1 MALLKEIFGVCSVLF
16 ILLEA
21 RATVGYSRST
31 CPAVSIANKDCER
44 VYNRCSSDEA
54 CSNGLKCCPSS
65 RDDGCSLRCIKPR
78 ELEGCPEPL
87 DFAFVVDTS
96 GSISRRNFVRQRE
109 FIEQMIDGFDI
120 SEEGTHVAIVEY
132 SSTASVVLKFNSFTG
147 VQLNAVNLKRQARK
161 LPHQRGY
168 TYIDKGLHLTNT
180 EVFSVKDGMRPN
192 VTKIVLVMTDGR
204 QTVDEGFLSSDILHD
219 AVQPLKDKGIRVISL
234 GIGKGTLL
242 FDLLTLASTD
252 QDVYSAA
259 DFKELKNLVTELTE
273 RNCPVHG
280 KWSDWRGWGDC
291 TVPCGGGQQTR
302 YRVCDNPRPAY
313 GGRQC
318 PGASDE
324 TRPCNELP
332 CAVDGGWTEWKPW
345 EICPVTCGGGIQNRY
360 RTCTDPPPS
369 HGGKNCSGEGT
380 LTRPCNE
387 EPCPVNGNWTQWEDW
402 RQCSVSCGGGTQS
415 RGRTCT
421 NPPPQF
427 GGRDCTGE
435 SQNTRSCNDQPC
447 PIDGRWTRWSDWE
460 ACSKSC
466 GDGTQLSRRSCTN
479 PSPAFGGADCEGDN
493 VQSRPCKEMECPVD
507 GNWTDWG
514 YWEVCSVTCGGG
526 VQSRTRTCTNPSP
539 HFGGR
544 DCVGENVEERSCND
558 NPCPIDGRWT
568 RWGDWEQCSMTCG
581 GGIQASSRSCNAP
594 APEFGGK
601 DCEGDS
607 WRSRTCNEEECP
619 VDGKWTDWGDWELCS
634 VTCAGGTQSR
644 LRTCTNPPPRFGGR
658 NCSGVGQD
666 VRSCNEDPCPIDGR
680 WTRWGTWEPCPVSCG
695 GGIQLSKRSCT
706 DPAPAFGGDNCEGE
720 SVRSRSC
727 NERGCPADGNWS
739 EWSEFTPCTL
749 SCAGGIQNRSRTCTN
764 PPPKNDGKYC
774 AGESSEVRLCNTLPC
789 PVDGGWSLFGEW
801 GSCSLTC
808 GGGVQDRQ
816 RTCTNPS
823 PAFGGRPCDG
833 SSMETRFCQQFP
845 CPVNGRWTGWD
856 SWSPCTVSCG
866 GGQQERSRS
875 CTNPPPAHGGAD
887 CEGPSKEVQSC
898 NENHCPVDGKWT
910 VWGNWGIC
918 SLTCGGGVQDR
929 SRTCTNPP
937 PAFGGAQCVGPSRS
951 TRLCND
957 NPCPGDGKWSAWKP
971 WSPCSVSCSLG
982 TQSRSRTCTN
992 PPPTF
997 GGKDCVGKSDETK
1010 SCNKGPCPVNG
1021 RWARWNPWG
1030 LCPVRCGGGTQVRS
1044 RSCTNPPP
1052 AFGGANCIG
1061 DRRQVQSCNEQPC
1074 EVHGNWARWQS
1085 WSKCSKSCGG
1095 GDQSRMRTCT
1105 NPPPLHGG
1113 RQCSGRNKETRF
1125 CNRRPCP
1132 VDGNWAD
1139 WKQWSRC
1146 SRSCGGG
1153 TQIRLRTCTNPPRS
1167 NGGSWC
1173 IGSQQERQSCNEDKL
1188 CPVDGGWSFWSYWG
1202 RCSVSCGSG
1211 VMYRTR
1217 TCTSPPPAHGG
1228 ARCRGESRE
1237 IYYCERSSCPV
1248 DGNWAQWGRF
1258 SRCSRRCSG
1267 GVKRRYRSCSNPRPS
1282 NGGKQCPGE
1291 AVEEIPCNTR
1301 PCSVN
1306 GNWGRWDS
1314 WSPCS
1319 KTCGG
1324 LGRRIRRRQ
1333 CNNPPPS
1340 NGGRYCVGDSTL
1352 TASCAAWLP
1361 CEVSCNIP
1369 LDFAIIADTSGS
1381 ISRKN
1386 FQLLQNFI
1394 RGLVDSFQVDEDYT
1408 HIAIIEYSTTASVQ
1422 LHFNDL
1428 SGKNLTRQNVKEKV
1442 QSMPHKR
1449 GYTYIDRALR
1459 MADRDVFTY
1468 AAGMRYN
1475 VDKVA
1480 LVMTDGVQ
1488 TVEKNSGKSDIEIL
1502 TEASKPLKEKGVR
1515 IISLGIGKRV
1525 NRRSLE
1531 AISSGRDVYS
1541 SRTFSELKTLVKKL
1555 KKGTCHATAAGYK
1568 YVRRTR

>member
-31 CPAVSIANKDCER
+31 CPAVKVPTVNNDCKR
-44 VYNRCSSDEA
+44 IYNRCSSDEA

-65 RDDGCSLRCIKPR
+65 RDYGCSLRCIKPR

-180 EVFSVKDGMRPN
+180 EVFSVKGGMRPN

-204 QTVDEGFLSSDILHD
+204 QTVGEGFLSSDILHD

-234 GIGKGTLL
+234 GIGTGTLL

-252 QDVYSAA
+252 EDVYSAA

-302 YRVCDNPRPAY
+302 YRDCDNPRPAY

-345 EICPVTCGGGIQNRY
+345 EICPVTCGGGIQNQY

-369 HGGKNCSGEGT
+369 HGGKNCSGEGI

-387 EPCPVNGNWTQWEDW
+387 EPCPV
-402 RQCSVSCGGGTQS
+402 
-415 RGRTCT
+415 
-421 NPPPQF
+421 
-427 GGRDCTGE
+427 
-435 SQNTRSCNDQPC
+435 
-447 PIDGRWTRWSDWE
+447 
-460 ACSKSC
+460 
-466 GDGTQLSRRSCTN
+466 
-479 PSPAFGGADCEGDN
+479 
-493 VQSRPCKEMECPVD
+493 
-507 GNWTDWG
+507 
-514 YWEVCSVTCGGG
+514 
-526 VQSRTRTCTNPSP
+526 
-539 HFGGR
+539 
-544 DCVGENVEERSCND
+544 
-558 NPCPIDGRWT
+558 
-568 RWGDWEQCSMTCG
+568 
-581 GGIQASSRSCNAP
+581 
-594 APEFGGK
+594 
-601 DCEGDS
+601 
-607 WRSRTCNEEECP
+607 
-619 VDGKWTDWGDWELCS
+619 DGKWADWGDWELCS
-634 VTCAGGTQSR
+634 VTCAGGKQNR
-644 LRTCTNPPPRFGGR
+644 FRTCTNPPPRFGGR
-658 NCSGVGQD
+658 DCSGVGQD

-706 DPAPAFGGDNCEGE
+706 NPAPAFGGDDCEGE
-720 SVRSRSC
+720 SVRLRSC

-808 GGGVQDRQ
+808 GSGVQDRQ

-910 VWGNWGIC
+910 VWRNWGIC

-992 PPPTF
+992 PPPIF

-1105 NPPPLHGG
+1105 NPSPLHGG

-1139 WKQWSRC
+1139 WKPWSRC

-1153 TQIRLRTCTNPPRS
+1153 TQVRLRTCTNPPRS

-1173 IGSQQERQSCNEDKL
+1173 IGSQQERQSCNEEKL

-1228 ARCRGESRE
+1228 VRCRGESRE

-1525 NRRSLE
+1525 NRKSLE